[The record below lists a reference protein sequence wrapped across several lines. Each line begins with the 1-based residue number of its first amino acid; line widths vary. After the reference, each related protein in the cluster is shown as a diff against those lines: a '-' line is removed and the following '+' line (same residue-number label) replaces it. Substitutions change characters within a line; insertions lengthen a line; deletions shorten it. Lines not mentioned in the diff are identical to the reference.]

1 MLRNQLVDP
10 PRERSL
16 VMTMTLLIHS
26 ITILRTMIQTM
37 KKNMTTMNT
46 TMTMTTWMMSITLVN
61 RQPIDLQDKE
71 WHGHC
76 PLTVVRIRKR
86 NVPE

>member
-16 VMTMTLLIHS
+16 VMTTTLLIHQ
-26 ITILRTMIQTM
+26 ITILRTMIQMM

-46 TMTMTTWMMSITLVN
+46 TKTMTWMMSMTLVN
-61 RQPIDLQDKE
+61 CQPVDLQDQE
-71 WHGHC
+71 WHGHH
-76 PLTVVRIRKR
+76 PS
-86 NVPE
+86 E